1 MCLVII
7 ARFMI
12 HIASGIDHMHK
23 NRIMHRDLKPA
34 NILIDSS
41 GSLKIADL
49 GLGRIIGSQTLEV
62 YSKVGTPLYMSPELL
77 KGEGYDMKS
86 DVWSIGC
93 ILYELCELKSPF
105 RNDGEKI
112 GLKEL
117 YDRIIGGKFAKM
129 NTKKYSQ
136 TLKDTIYSMINMDTS
151 HRSDADTVV
160 NVARRE
166 LNKLKNMLKI
176 DKTFVMEDVYYKLS
190 LLDYES
196 LFCKPIMAAK
206 VTPILFVNEEDDT
219 HKRDKFEYFFKLS
232 EWMVTML
239 KVGSVYQVCRLQAH
253 KIKFLP
259 HRVHAWHD
267 SKRQLQGVTLYAEE
281 LWG

>member
-1 MCLVII
+1 MYFII
-7 ARFMI
+7 IVRFMI

-86 DVWSIGC
+86 DVWSVGC

-117 YDRIIGGKFAKM
+117 YDRIIGGKFARM

-136 TLKDTIYSMINMDTS
+136 TLKEIIYSMINMNTS
-151 HRSDADTVV
+151 QRADAETVV
-160 NVARRE
+160 MVAKRE

-176 DKTFVMEDVYYKLS
+176 DKAFVMEDIYYKLS
-190 LLDYES
+190 LLDYEA
-196 LFCKPIMAAK
+196 LFCKPIQMPRA
-206 VTPILFVNEEDDT
+206 TPIYFINEEEDT

-232 EWMVTML
+232 EWMITML
-239 KVGSVYQVCRLQAH
+239 KVVTFYLVCRLQAH
-253 KIKFLP
+253 
-259 HRVHAWHD
+259 
-267 SKRQLQGVTLYAEE
+267 QG
-281 LWG
+281 